1 MLDLFDPSAV
11 GHEHVEQGGHLP
23 PASGQRGKVWTTEDL
38 LSELT
43 QLAQMMSREIKDDQG
58 RLRGDVTLR
67 DVRETA
73 TVSRDLLTL
82 LARNQELFAR
92 NRSIDI
98 IQSAVVEA
106 LKELDAKGRTQFL
119 EAFDRHVELFSAKAR
134 AA

>member
-11 GHEHVEQGGHLP
+11 GHEHVERGGKLP
-23 PASGQRGKVWTTEDL
+23 SAAGPREKVWTTEDL
-38 LSELT
+38 LNELT
-43 QLAQMMSREIKDDQG
+43 QLAQMMSREIRDEQG
-58 RLRGDVTLR
+58 RMRGDVTLR

-98 IQSAVVEA
+98 IQSAVVES

-119 EAFDRHVELFSAKAR
+119 EAFDRHVEIFSARAR
-134 AA
+134 AS